1 MANAPFSGE
10 FESLARQYWDTWSG
24 LLGRGAARDGG
35 GSPADDLPPG
45 MDFEAFDWFSRIRQL
60 AERFAQGS
68 DADASAADIAGAWRQ
83 MLGGDG
89 AAPFAGMLHGLAG
102 GAWLEQ
108 MRPWLDTLL
117 RPLREQQAEWL
128 SRPAFGP
135 VREHQQRLQALALAW
150 QEWEQRSEAF
160 NVLLGKAG
168 QHAFERFERLLEEH
182 AVPGKRLQSARAL
195 FDVWIDAAEEAWAG
209 IALSD
214 EYRHAYAEMTNALM
228 RLRLGVQRE
237 VEHVGALLG
246 LPGRS
251 EVDALHRKVAD
262 LERTLHAMR
271 QERTAGT
278 TTIAARTSAPGAAK
292 TAPARKRAQ
301 AKAAGPAAARATGAA
316 RKTLASAGTP
326 AKSARTAAGKAG
338 AATAKV
344 SGGRRSSTTPA
355 TGRAS
360 ATTTKKPV
368 SGTRASAAGAQATA
382 AGKKAAVRP
391 AASRPAPPAHAAAGR
406 RGPDEGGKGDTG
418 VGLVK
423 GQARR
428 KPAQAAKH
436 DDARGGRGA

>member
-316 RKTLASAGTP
+316 RKRWPRLEPRQNPHVPLLARPARRRRKCQVAGVRPPRRRRDGPRRRPQRSRCPAQGRPPPERRPRPQARRPPCVRRLHARHRRHTLLPGGVALT
-326 AKSARTAAGKAG
+326 RAGKAI
-338 AATAKV
+338 
-344 SGGRRSSTTPA
+344 PA
-355 TGRAS
+355 W
-360 ATTTKKPV
+360 V
-368 SGTRASAAGAQATA
+368 W
-382 AGKKAAVRP
+382 
-391 AASRPAPPAHAAAGR
+391 
-406 RGPDEGGKGDTG
+406 
-418 VGLVK
+418 
-423 GQARR
+423 
-428 KPAQAAKH
+428 
-436 DDARGGRGA
+436 